1 MSVERGQGEIVC
13 GFIPLTD
20 CATLVVAREFGFAAE
35 EGVDLV
41 LRREA
46 SWSNIRDKMALGLF
60 DAAHML
66 APMPLA
72 MSLGLSAFAA
82 PIHAPFVL
90 SVNGDV
96 FGVSQALAS
105 RISAAQ
111 GSVFFDE
118 PRLAA
123 DALASAADRRPLR
136 VGVPWLFSMHT
147 VLTDYWLGRCGFDLD
162 REIALNVVPPPFMSE
177 ALAAGEID
185 LFCVGEP
192 WGSAAVESGAGALV
206 LSAASIWS
214 FAPEKVLGVGEPLL
228 RDRPETLA
236 ALLRAL
242 YRSAEWASRPMHR
255 GAIAEVLSRP
265 EYVDA
270 PAELIERALSGSLI
284 VSGAGEVRNAPRA
297 LELFGSAAT
306 FPWRSQ
312 AAWIAAR
319 LVDRHGL
326 DADLAARASDVFR
339 PDVYRSAVS
348 SIAPNLPAAS
358 AKLEGAMPQAVEA
371 PGVSGSLR
379 LGPDRFFD
387 ESVFDPNQL

>member
-1 MSVERGQGEIVC
+1 
-13 GFIPLTD
+13 
-20 CATLVVAREFGFAAE
+20 
-35 EGVDLV
+35 
-41 LRREA
+41 
-46 SWSNIRDKMALGLF
+46 
-60 DAAHML
+60 
-66 APMPLA
+66 
-72 MSLGLSAFAA
+72 
-82 PIHAPFVL
+82 
-90 SVNGDV
+90 
-96 FGVSQALAS
+96 
-105 RISAAQ
+105 
-111 GSVFFDE
+111 
-118 PRLAA
+118 
-123 DALASAADRRPLR
+123 
-136 VGVPWLFSMHT
+136 
-147 VLTDYWLGRCGFDLD
+147 
-162 REIALNVVPPPFMSE
+162 
-177 ALAAGEID
+177 D

-242 YRSAEWASRPMHR
+242 YRAAEWASRPMHR